1 LASDYDVLV
10 VGGGLAG
17 LTAGLFGRRY
27 GLKTGLIE
35 QMMGGAQIINVENIE
50 NFPGFPQG
58 ISGAELAPAAQ
69 EQAMDSG
76 VDFIMAEVTGVSR
89 DGPYK
94 VVATDGADYRAKAV
108 IVAAGSTLRR
118 LGIPGEEEM
127 YGRGV
132 SQCATCDGPL
142 FTGQVVGVVGGG
154 DSATDEALTLTQFA
168 DRILLFHRQEHLQS
182 QRVLQDRLH
191 REPKIEIVYNSVV
204 EEVLGEDTVSGVR
217 VRNVVTNLENVLP
230 LSGLFVYVG
239 LEPNSQLLKGLVKL
253 DNAGHIPV
261 SLSMETEIP
270 GLYAAGD
277 IRQHSVSQLITA
289 AGDGATAAI
298 AAFKYISSRDW

>member
-1 LASDYDVLV
+1 MASDYDVLV

-154 DSATDEALTLTQFA
+154 DSATDEALTLVQFA
-168 DRILLFHRQEHLQS
+168 DRVLLFHRQEHLQS

-204 EEVLGEDTVSGVR
+204 DEVLGEDTVSGVR

>member
-154 DSATDEALTLTQFA
+154 DSATDEALTLVQFA
-168 DRILLFHRQEHLQS
+168 DRVLLFHRQEHLQS

-204 EEVLGEDTVSGVR
+204 DEVLGEDTVSGVR